1 MAAPKIQSFVSGNL
15 GSIVTVLIFL
25 LTISFST
32 GGLWMKVSYMQK
44 DIDEI
49 NTHLRRIKLISTVEL
64 HEESSLWSINAEN
77 DNNIKTEEEE
87 DRPSQWQDYHHGG

>member
-1 MAAPKIQSFVSGNL
+1 MTAKTRQGFIAENI

-49 NTHLRRIKLISTVEL
+49 NTHLRRIKLISTVETM
-64 HEESSLWSINAEN
+64 EGTNLWSVDGKDDYGNE
-77 DNNIKTEEEE
+77 TEKEKDSSSERSSH
-87 DRPSQWQDYHHGG
+87 DHGS